1 EVELSSREL
10 IAVPLSGSACFTR
23 ASEAVILTRADDILM
38 QQLLRTM
45 VNTTELLVHQQRVL
59 AGQQDPSY

>member
-1 EVELSSREL
+1 
-10 IAVPLSGSACFTR
+10 
-23 ASEAVILTRADDILM
+23 TRADDILM